1 MYRVGICDDDG
12 VFCRELETLIASY
25 AKQEGIGISTDIFS
39 SGEALLDILEK
50 EKSPLQ
56 MLFLDIEM
64 DGIDGIFIG
73 QWIRRRIE
81 YESTQ
86 IVFVSVKESYA
97 LKLFQIQP
105 FDFLIKPVSKERVFH
120 VLGEYKRLFV
130 ERNVFFTYRMGKSS
144 YSISEDEIRYFKC
157 EGKKIS
163 LVTRM
168 GEREFYGKMSD
179 LPKQVSGDKFCAIH
193 KSYMV
198 NMNYVQAFLPD
209 EVVMDTGE
217 RLPVSQSHRKA
228 VRQAVLWWN
237 RLGRYP

>member
-1 MYRVGICDDDG
+1 MYRIGICDDDA
-12 VFCRELETLIASY
+12 VFCTELEALISSY
-25 AKQEGIGISTDIFS
+25 AKQEGICMGTEVFF
-39 SGEALLDILEK
+39 SGEALLSSLE
-50 EKSPLQ
+50 EGKSPLH

-64 DGIDGIFIG
+64 DGIDGIATG

-81 YESTQ
+81 YETTQ

-97 LKLFQIQP
+97 LKLFQIRP
-105 FDFLIKPVSKERVFH
+105 FNFLTKPVSKEQVFH

-130 ERNVFFTYRMGKSS
+130 ERNVFFTYRTGKSS

-157 EGKKIS
+157 EGKKIN
-163 LVTRM
+163 LVTRT
-168 GEREFYGKMSD
+168 GETEFYGKMSD

-193 KSYMV
+193 KSYIV
-198 NMNYVQAFLPD
+198 NMNYVQVFLPD

-237 RLGRYP
+237 MKGRYH